1 MSDDATGADQ
11 TTNEILAYE
20 ISDDALE
27 NAASIGRAGTIQSFS
42 ALLSIFV
49 RVRS

>member
-27 NAASIGRAGTIQSFS
+27 NAASIGRAGNFTVVFCT
-42 ALLSIFV
+42 ALDLCPGP
-49 RVRS
+49 

>member
-1 MSDDATGADQ
+1 MSDDAIGIDQ

-27 NAASIGRAGTIQSFS
+27 NAASIGRAGNYTVVFCT
-42 ALLSIFV
+42 ALDLCPGP
-49 RVRS
+49 

>member
-27 NAASIGRAGTIQSFS
+27 NAASIGRTGNFTVVFCT
-42 ALLSIFV
+42 ALDLCPGP
-49 RVRS
+49 

>member
-1 MSDDATGADQ
+1 MSVDATGVDQ

-27 NAASIGRAGTIQSFS
+27 NAASISRARNSTVVFCAVLDLCPGP
-42 ALLSIFV
+42 
-49 RVRS
+49 

>member
-27 NAASIGRAGTIQSFS
+27 NAASIERAGNYTVLFCT
-42 ALLSIFV
+42 ALDLCPGP
-49 RVRS
+49 

>member
-27 NAASIGRAGTIQSFS
+27 NAASIGRVGNFTVVFCT
-42 ALLSIFV
+42 ALDLCPGP
-49 RVRS
+49 